1 MHELTELLT
10 RTPLFHSIPAEIIEA
25 QILPH
30 GFSQS
35 YSKDQFLI
43 VPQQQVDRFGIVIS
57 GKIHIQHL
65 FTNGTCRLMRTVT
78 EQEILGADLICTKT
92 RISPYHAAAASPVQI
107 FSLPAAMLTTAGFLD
122 EITRLELLN
131 RLLLLISQENMKKEY
146 RLAILSQ
153 SGLRDRIMTYLTMQA
168 DRRNSDTFTIP
179 FTREELSS
187 FLCVN
192 RSALS
197 HELSLLQQEG
207 VISFRKNEFTLHRPG
222 EI

>member
-10 RTPLFHSIPAEIIEA
+10 RTPLFHTIPAETIET

-122 EITRLELLN
+122 EITRLEILN

>member
-10 RTPLFHSIPAEIIEA
+10 RTPLFHTIPAETIET

>member
-1 MHELTELLT
+1 M
-10 RTPLFHSIPAEIIEA
+10 AEDLDVLMKCDLISGISPE
-25 QILPH
+25 QRE
-30 GFSQS
+30 
-35 YSKDQFLI
+35 QFLLPYGI
-43 VPQQQVDRFGIVIS
+43 RRCIPKGNFLIQYQETLDFFGIILS
-57 GKIHIQHL
+57 GSVHTMHIFPDGSVSIMDAL
-65 FTNGTCRLMRTVT
+65 KPGEVC
-78 EQEILGADLICTKT
+78 GADLICTKT

-168 DRRNSDTFTIP
+168 DRRNSDTFIIP
-179 FTREELSS
+179 FTREELAS

-207 VISFRKNEFTLHRPG
+207 VISFRKNVFTLHRHD
-222 EI
+222 EL

>member
-10 RTPLFHSIPAEIIEA
+10 RTPLFHSIPAEIIGA
-25 QILPH
+25 QIIPH
-30 GFSQS
+30 GFPQS
-35 YSKDQFLI
+35 YSKGQFLI

-179 FTREELSS
+179 FTREELAS